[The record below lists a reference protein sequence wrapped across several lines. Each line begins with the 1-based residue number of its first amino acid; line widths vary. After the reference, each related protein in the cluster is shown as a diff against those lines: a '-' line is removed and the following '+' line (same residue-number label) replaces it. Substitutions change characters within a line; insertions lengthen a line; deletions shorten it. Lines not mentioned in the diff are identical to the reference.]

1 MVSHSSKHLS
11 KLLFVI
17 LYTTSSVCS
26 DELQINIQERRERI
40 DDDVLCIMHAWMMAP
55 IININVQSKKKKR
68 ERAVHLRV
76 MSEAFSYTLM
86 VNQAER
92 GNMSCL

>member
-1 MVSHSSKHLS
+1 MHGWWHPSSTLMFK
-11 KLLFVI
+11 V
-17 LYTTSSVCS
+17 
-26 DELQINIQERRERI
+26 R
-40 DDDVLCIMHAWMMAP
+40 
-55 IININVQSKKKKR
+55 KKKR

-92 GNMSCL
+92 GNMSCLWHLH